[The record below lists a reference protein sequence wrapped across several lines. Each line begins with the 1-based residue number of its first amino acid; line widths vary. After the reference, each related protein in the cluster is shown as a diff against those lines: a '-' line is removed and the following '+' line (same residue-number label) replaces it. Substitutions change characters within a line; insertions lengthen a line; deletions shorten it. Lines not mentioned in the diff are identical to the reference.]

1 MTVETLTETSSRG
14 SPMCLK
20 SRLAALRSRAESDL
34 PHGAFDRL
42 QAEAAQLRAS
52 GTLRQALK
60 AGDTAPDF
68 RLRDGQGAMV
78 RLGALLQAGPVVI
91 CFYRGDWCQFCTLE
105 LEAWTRVSGEVTAL
119 GASLVGIAPQASN
132 LRHQCGTASTPFPL
146 LADLDAKVA
155 KSFGVAFMPADELH
169 GEYRALGRPCGA
181 DYHTPLPVPA
191 TYVVD
196 PSGQIVFS
204 YLDSDFTN
212 RIEPAEILIA
222 LRRLQSMRP
231 AAAVSNPPPFRRRT

>member
-1 MTVETLTETSSRG
+1 
-14 SPMCLK
+14 MCLK
-20 SRLAALRSRAESDL
+20 PRLAALRSRVKSDL

-52 GTLRQALK
+52 GKLRQALK
-60 AGDTAPDF
+60 AGDKAPDF
-68 RLRDGQGAMV
+68 RLRDGQGAVV
-78 RLGALLQAGPVVI
+78 RLGSLLQAGPVVI

-105 LEAWTRVSGEVTAL
+105 LEALTRVSGEVTTL

-132 LRHQCGTASTPFPL
+132 LQHRCGVASTPFPL
-146 LADLDAKVA
+146 LIDLDAKVA
-155 KSFGVAFMPADELH
+155 KSFGLAFTPADELH
-169 GEYRALGRPCGA
+169 DDYKALGRPGGA
-181 DYHTPLPVPA
+181 HYHTPLPVPA

-196 PSGQIVFS
+196 PSGQVVFS

-222 LRRLQSMRP
+222 LRRLQSIRRAP
-231 AAAVSNPPPFRRRT
+231 SAGSKPSPFGRRT